1 MILKTKQNQK
11 QMSKCICCGKTNTDY
26 PTPGYI
32 PNYKDLIQI
41 IGIAIVFAF
50 IIFYILKNI

>member
-1 MILKTKQNQK
+1 
-11 QMSKCICCGKTNTDY
+11 MSKCICCGRTNADY